1 VCWLAAPVVAWT
13 PARHPHHTWWSGDQ
27 DIDDELGHMVASD
40 VSHATWPFVW
50 PALMLGAVVNLLCD
64 HISAMVHDGTF
75 TGSSLT
81 AAPITLVE
89 EEVRGKLATLMATWA
104 SYGDV
109 PCVLKAYMELA
120 FKSVQI
126 QLMREGYVE
135 HVTCDI
141 ITGLGYRRVV
151 WPTLIAQ
158 DGAEAWQR
166 NEPVAMKKRTAALLC
181 KAVFR
186 LD

>member
-1 VCWLAAPVVAWT
+1 MFRLAAPVVAWT
-13 PARHPHHTWWSGDQ
+13 IARHHHHTWWSGDQ
-27 DIDDELGHMVASD
+27 DIDDALRQMVVRQVPTAI
-40 VSHATWPFVW
+40 WPSVW
-50 PALMLGAVVNLLCD
+50 PALMVGAVVDLFCD

-89 EEVRGKLATLMATWA
+89 EEVRGKLATLMAVWA

-109 PCVLKAYMELA
+109 PCVLKAYMEFA

-151 WPTLIAQ
+151 WPTLIA
-158 DGAEAWQR
+158 
-166 NEPVAMKKRTAALLC
+166 
-181 KAVFR
+181 
-186 LD
+186 